1 MNRARVSLH
10 RCSYWVFFSFFFF
23 FIFAPKNISYP
34 HPSVIIPS
42 STLHTRL
49 SIYPLSRGVPTPPP
63 LSVVTISRNCYWFWF
78 ADIQVSPRSSHPPVK
93 LSPPPSATRFA
104 SHFRVSDSTLI
115 NDILIDEIFNR
126 ERAQRERNNLKF
138 DQGGGV
144 YKVEQDRSATN
155 FHNFLISSYLSLHV
169 RELDGKYIGGGE
181 NTREDAILIHARTH
195 THTHTYYWSI

>member
-1 MNRARVSLH
+1 M
-10 RCSYWVFFSFFFF
+10 
-23 FIFAPKNISYP
+23 
-34 HPSVIIPS
+34 
-42 STLHTRL
+42 
-49 SIYPLSRGVPTPPP
+49 
-63 LSVVTISRNCYWFWF
+63 
-78 ADIQVSPRSSHPPVK
+78 K

-181 NTREDAILIHARTH
+181 NTREDAISIHARTH
-195 THTHTYYWSI
+195 THTHTYY